1 LLGTTVVSADGT
13 TASGPSGDNEAYNI
27 ATNKWSALTA
37 DATWR
42 NAACYGAMSGQL
54 YVAGGHTT
62 AGAVSLT
69 ESFNLTAHKWTSLAS
84 LRQATIAPGSAVVG
98 GQLYCISGSSS
109 DLIGQGT
116 LFPNVQIYQP

>member
-1 LLGTTVVSADGT
+1 
-13 TASGPSGDNEAYNI
+13 
-27 ATNKWSALTA
+27 
-37 DATWR
+37 
-42 NAACYGAMSGQL
+42 MSGQL
-54 YVAGGHTT
+54 YVSGGHTT

-69 ESFNLTAHKWTSLAS
+69 ESFKLTAHKWTSLAS

-116 LFPNVQIYQP
+116 LLPNVQIYQP